1 MASPKTIAYAE
12 MESMVGTEVGASD
25 WHLIDQDRVN
35 LFADATGDHQGIH
48 VDVEKAKAAM
58 GGTIAHGFLT
68 LSLLPM
74 LGAEVVRFSGVT
86 RALNYGS
93 NKVRFTNMVPV
104 GSKVRLKQK
113 CLSVEPKAG
122 GKQMI
127 MESTVE
133 IEGQDRPALVA
144 ESITVLYGE

>member
-1 MASPKTIAYAE
+1 
-12 MESMVGTEVGASD
+12 
-25 WHLIDQDRVN
+25 
-35 LFADATGDHQGIH
+35 
-48 VDVEKAKAAM
+48 
-58 GGTIAHGFLT
+58 
-68 LSLLPM
+68 
-74 LGAEVVRFSGVT
+74 
-86 RALNYGS
+86 
-93 NKVRFTNMVPV
+93 MVPV